1 MLDGPNLYF
10 TRPAVKLTI
19 DVTGWLALAADRAAA
34 QAARAGLPGPIHAG
48 EPGSSR
54 RLRLGARLAGH
65 LTRVLAEASGI
76 RLAVR
81 ARSGSAPRQIV
92 VAYPWRRRRVAE
104 ALADEIGRLLDD
116 LGRNRRPM
124 RTLAKAAAARLEGLE
139 PGPGPVVAEPRI
151 PVVAV
156 TGTNGK
162 TTSVRLIAH
171 LLQTAGRSVA
181 FTSTDGVFRDGR
193 LIEEGDYSGFG
204 GAARALAQPGIDAA
218 VLEVARGGILLRG
231 IGVTQV
237 DVALV
242 TNVSEDHL
250 GQYGIQSLDQLA
262 EVKASIT
269 RITRPQGWDVLNAD
283 DPRVLAMRHRARGRP
298 FVFTLDPDHPAIRTV
313 LAERGRAIT
322 VLDGDIVVFEPR
334 HRVRRVVR
342 LEDVPVTLA
351 GISTPNI
358 RNALG
363 VAAVGLALGIPEE
376 LLARG
381 LQTFTLDV
389 DHNPGRA
396 NLFELDGRIVV
407 VDYAHNEEGMRG
419 LVEICRGLRR
429 RPAQTWLAFGAA
441 GDRTNAILHRIGYTA
456 ARGVDHVAIAE
467 LHRYLRGRDAKDLLQ
482 RLLLGADD
490 GGALHTPV
498 FPDEVHALGWML
510 GQSAPGDVLA
520 VAALGQRPE
529 VLALL
534 RDRAAVPVG
543 PARVRELVKDAS
555 GGLSGAG
562 VTRTPAHLARGA
574 GAGQPAQDV
583 PAGMASTRRPSR

>member
-10 TRPAVKLTI
+10 TRPAVKLTL

-34 QAARAGLPGPIHAG
+34 QAARAGLPGPIPAG

-54 RLRLGARLAGH
+54 RLRLAARLAGR

-81 ARSGSAPRQIV
+81 ARTGPAPGQIV

-104 ALADEIGRLLDD
+104 ALAAELGRLLED
-116 LGRNRRPM
+116 LVRDRRPL
-124 RTLAKAAAARLEGLE
+124 RTLAKAAAARLDRLE

-156 TGTNGK
+156 TGPNGK

-231 IGVTQV
+231 IGVTHV

-250 GQYGIQSLDQLA
+250 DQYGIQSLDQLA

-269 RITRPQGWDVLNAD
+269 RITRPQGWHVLNAD

-298 FVFTLDPDHPAIRTV
+298 ILFTLDPDHPAIRAV
-313 LAERGRAIT
+313 LAERGRAIS
-322 VLDGDIVVFEPR
+322 VLDGDVVVFEPR
-334 HRVRRVVR
+334 HRVHHVVR

-363 VAAVGLALGIPEE
+363 VAAAGRALGIPDA

-381 LQTFTLDV
+381 LQTFTPDV
-389 DHNPGRA
+389 EHNPGRA

-429 RPAQTWLAFGAA
+429 ASAQTWLAFGAA
-441 GDRTNAILHRIGYTA
+441 GDRTNAILHRLGYTA

-490 GGALHTPV
+490 GGARHTPV
-498 FPDEVHALGWML
+498 FPDEVQAVGWML
-510 GQSAPGDVLA
+510 GQSAPGDVVA

-529 VLALL
+529 VFTLL
-534 RDRAAVPVG
+534 RGRGARPLG
-543 PARVRELVKDAS
+543 PARVRELV
-555 GGLSGAG
+555 
-562 VTRTPAHLARGA
+562 RLARGA
-574 GAGQPAQDV
+574 GAGEPVQDV
-583 PAGMASTRRPSR
+583 PAGVASARRPSR

>member
-10 TRPAVKLTI
+10 TRPAVKLTL
-19 DVTGWLALAADRAAA
+19 DLSGWLALAVDRAAA
-34 QAARAGLPGPIHAG
+34 QAARAGLPESLHPG

-65 LTRVLAEASGI
+65 LTRTLAEAAGTS
-76 RLAVR
+76 LAVR
-81 ARSGSAPRQIV
+81 ARPGAAPGQVV
-92 VAYPWRRRRVAE
+92 VAYPWRHRRAAE
-104 ALADEIGRLLDD
+104 ALAAEIGRLLRD
-116 LGRNRRPM
+116 LARDRRRL
-124 RTLAKAAAARLEGLE
+124 RTLVREAADRLDGID

-156 TGTNGK
+156 SGTNGK

-193 LIEEGDYSGFG
+193 LIEAGDYSGFL

-231 IGVTQV
+231 IGVAHV

-250 GQYGIQSLDQLA
+250 DQYGIRSLDQLA
-262 EVKASIT
+262 EVKATIT
-269 RITRPQGWDVLNAD
+269 RITRSDGWDVLNAD
-283 DPRVLAMRHRARGRP
+283 DPRVLAMRQHARGRP
-298 FVFTLDPDHPAIRTV
+298 FVFSLDPDHPAIRAV
-313 LAERGRAIT
+313 LAEHGRAVT
-322 VLDGDIVVFEPR
+322 VLDGEIVVFERR
-334 HRVRRVVR
+334 HRVHHMVR
-342 LEDVPVTLA
+342 LEEVPVTLA

-363 VAAVGLALGIPEE
+363 VAAVGVALGIPDE
-376 LLARG
+376 LLAHG
-381 LQTFTLDV
+381 LRTFTPDPE
-389 DHNPGRA
+389 HNPGRA
-396 NLFELDGRIVV
+396 NLFELDARVVV
-407 VDYAHNEEGMRG
+407 VDYAHNEEGMHG

-429 RPAQTWLAFGAA
+429 PSTHTWLAFGSA
-441 GDRTNAILHRIGYTA
+441 GDRTNAILHRLGYTA

-467 LHRYLRGRDAKDLLQ
+467 LRRYLRGRDAKDLLQ

-490 GGALHTPV
+490 GGAPHTPV
-498 FPDEVHALGWML
+498 FPDEVHALEWML
-510 GQSAPGDVLA
+510 GQSAPGDVVA

-534 RDRAAVPVG
+534 RGRGATPVG
-543 PARVRELVKDAS
+543 PARVRELVSA
-555 GGLSGAG
+555 
-562 VTRTPAHLARGA
+562 ARGA
-574 GAGQPAQDV
+574 VAAPPLQDI
-583 PAGMASTRRPSR
+583 PAGIASARRASR